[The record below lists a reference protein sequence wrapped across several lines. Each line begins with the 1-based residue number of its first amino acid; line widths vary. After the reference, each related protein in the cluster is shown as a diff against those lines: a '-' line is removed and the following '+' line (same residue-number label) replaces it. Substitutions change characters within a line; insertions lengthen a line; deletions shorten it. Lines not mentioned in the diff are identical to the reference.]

1 MRCRTYLIAA
11 LMTLFLIGR
20 ASAYQK
26 PYVPWPWVHADNLQY
41 PEKYSTL
48 GFRIGVNY
56 VIYAM
61 TH

>member
-11 LMTLFLIGR
+11 SMTLFLIGR
-20 ASAYQK
+20 VSAYLK
-26 PYVPWPWVHADNLQY
+26 PFREYSAIEY
-41 PEKYSTL
+41 PEKYSAR